1 MKVFVNI
8 VILSMIAAGGYYFYQ
23 QNKSEL
29 DKTLESVKNASVESV
44 TGDVINKVKTI
55 DSNDLLE
62 LAVDNKELI
71 IDFMQ
76 ENDIN
81 LENIDMQQLKD
92 KLEENGISLENINL
106 NDAGVEEKFK
116 EVIDSVK
123 INIKYFV
130 AEV

>member
-123 INIKYFV
+123 N
-130 AEV
+130 

>member
-116 EVIDSVK
+116 ELIDSVK
-123 INIKYFV
+123 N
-130 AEV
+130 